1 MAADN
6 LLENPNDIEVE
17 TKDVMS
23 KEVARNIGLRADS
36 NVLLDGDQTE
46 KPLFLQDA
54 NSPKSHVQ
62 TQYVFV
68 IPNNHFG
75 M

>member
-1 MAADN
+1 MATEK
-6 LLENPNDIEVE
+6 LLENPNDIEAE

-23 KEVARNIGLRADS
+23 KEVDTNIGLRADS

-54 NSPKSHVQ
+54 NSP
-62 TQYVFV
+62 
-68 IPNNHFG
+68 N
-75 M
+75 

>member
-1 MAADN
+1 MATEK

-23 KEVARNIGLRADS
+23 KEVDTNIGLRADS

-54 NSPKSHVQ
+54 NSP
-62 TQYVFV
+62 
-68 IPNNHFG
+68 N
-75 M
+75 